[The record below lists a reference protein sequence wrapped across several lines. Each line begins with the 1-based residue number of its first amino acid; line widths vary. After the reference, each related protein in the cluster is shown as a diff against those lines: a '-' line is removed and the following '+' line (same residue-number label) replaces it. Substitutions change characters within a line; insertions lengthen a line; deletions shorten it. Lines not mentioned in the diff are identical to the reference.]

1 MYIRKILSY
10 GNSWSTLNEKFP
22 LKLNEIISSL
32 KDITIDT
39 IDKAELPSRYQN
51 STFKNNQSV
60 RLEFFWTNMIEQKG
74 WIASEEYVLS
84 ESTRKFNMKLLG
96 HISNKVSIKFMRHRE
111 IINRWM
117 YTISPMA
124 YKNSIISLPIA
135 VCLLRNSSE
144 QFLNNKHSMMGSD
157 FEYIK
162 EELSAL
168 APLSNTTP
176 FLIIGVSLNDGE
188 IEVEELE
195 SETELG
201 NQSATINRSI
211 EFPAEYHQAGLG
223 ILNYF
228 GTIIREKYPDKHA
241 KVKIEQ
247 DGLTV
252 RMIIET
258 EDGNQE
264 IIEKALKEYE
274 LVLRGEKPIE
284 ELVESQLQVIN
295 LKSELRIAEVRLEN
309 ARDLIEHKNQEI
321 KTLTTLFGHS
331 LTNKINPVIDVKVSP
346 TIQITNKQ
354 LSITSINSNFSDI
367 NGELDELITMASSS
381 PEVEMKLIDLNQS
394 LDNISQDIDPEKI
407 KNSSALKKLKLFIE
421 ESQNVGDNVNKFI
434 TTAMDGIDKIMYLG
448 EKYNAIAEWCGAP
461 QIPKVFVKK
470 S

>member
-10 GNSWSTLNEKFP
+10 GNSWSTLNEKFS
-22 LKLNEIISSL
+22 LELDEIISSL
-32 KDITIDT
+32 KDITIDS
-39 IDKAELPSRYQN
+39 IDKAELPLRYQN
-51 STFKNNQSV
+51 SSFKNNRSV
-60 RLEFFWTNMIEQKG
+60 KLDACWRNLIEQKG
-74 WIASEEYVLS
+74 WNVSEEYVLS
-84 ESTRKFNMKLLG
+84 ESTRKFNMRLLG
-96 HISNKVSIKFMRHRE
+96 HISNKASINIMRHRE
-111 IINRWM
+111 LINRWI
-117 YTISPMA
+117 YTISPIA

-135 VCLLRNSSE
+135 ICLLRNSAE
-144 QFLNNKHSMMGSD
+144 EILNNKHSMMGSD

-176 FLIIGVSLNDGE
+176 FLIIGISFNDGK
-188 IEVEELE
+188 IEVEEIE
-195 SETELG
+195 SEIELG
-201 NQSATINRSI
+201 NQKAIINRSI

-223 ILNYF
+223 ILSYF
-228 GTIIREKYPDKHA
+228 GTIIREKYPDKNA

-284 ELVESQLQVIN
+284 ELVESKLQVIN

-331 LTNKINPVIDVKVSP
+331 LTNDTKPIINVKVSP

-354 LSITSINSNFSDI
+354 LNTTIVNSDFTDI
-367 NGELDELITMASSS
+367 NGELDELIIMASGS

-394 LDNISQDIDPEKI
+394 LSNISQDDDPEKI

-421 ESQNVGDNVNKFI
+421 DSQNLGNNVNKFI

-448 EKYNAIAEWCGAP
+448 EKYNSLAEWCGAP
-461 QIPKVFVKK
+461 QIPKIFVKK